1 MVLRTTWL
9 RVALL
14 LGVSILLTLFV
25 VRPMGAQVLYGSVTG
40 TVTDQSGAVVPSA
53 QVTVTNEATGLK
65 RQTTTDAAGT
75 YRVLDLPQGNY
86 AIEVTASGFKPL
98 KVTGVAMIIGQ
109 VNAKDLQLQVG
120 TATQEV
126 TVEESAVVLQ
136 TQKADVHTE
145 ITSYAVENLPL
156 STYRNFQ
163 ATELLAPGVFSTS
176 GISNSYPNSIADTPE
191 RSFEIYSSGLPAHD
205 NTTRVDGATNI
216 FIWLPDHMLIVPPQE
231 SIAEVNVQTS
241 NYDVE
246 KGLTAGA
253 AMDVVT
259 KSGTNSLHGSLYAFH
274 TDNAL
279 NAKNWFD
286 HSNNTGILN
295 NDGATIGGPIK
306 KNKLFFFANWDGS
319 WQHAA
324 EGFNDIIPTDDMKN
338 GDFSAYLGPVVPGVS
353 VCTTAGTTVPLQ
365 QGMVFDPT
373 TGVTSGANLGENRC
387 VFSSGGKLNV
397 IPANRL
403 NAGAMAFNKLI
414 PEPNANLGVI
424 TANTPFNI
432 ISDKGARP
440 LSRNI
445 GTARVDWNQSQ
456 NHNVWVK
463 WTIQQD
469 TFLEPFDL
477 GDAGGNGS
485 GSAYQRAQ
493 IGTLGHTW
501 TLSPTLVLTGHIGF
515 DRMTEYAL
523 PPGFGKPLGESLLG
537 IAGTNTPAGDIRY
550 TGLPGISIQGFSGMG
565 SLNSW
570 EPDNRNDWTLTTSH
584 NLTWIRR
591 AHEFRMGIDIA
602 HNHLNAFQ
610 PEIFCCPR
618 GNVIEDYG
626 GTALNTANLTLP
638 AGVTLTPFVQ
648 NSMAMWDLGLISEP
662 QNDAQFIKSTG
673 KDTQFALYFGDRWKV
688 TPKLTA
694 DLGVRW
700 EYFPLITRDGIDKL
714 ERFDTTTGLL
724 LFGGIGGNP
733 THLGIT
739 TSHKLFMPR
748 LGVAYQLNSKTV
760 ARAGFGMSNDT
771 TPLERPLRGFYPLAI
786 GADVFD
792 TSTAAEASACNG
804 QTAGGSCFG
813 TPAGNGTFA
822 QGVPVISPPNISSGN
837 LNVGAVSP
845 GLTIGTLG
853 PGEYHRGYVESWNLF
868 IERQLPSNFVASI
881 GYVGNH
887 YVHEF
892 NGADLAAAPFA
903 SAEPSYGGIQ
913 YTGGLYQFQGY
924 LGSHYNSLQVS
935 INHRTGY
942 GLFVQAAYTYSRVMG
957 YVNDNTWENGLEFNC
972 PPSAALPK
980 GCLPLNYGP
989 LSFDHTHNLRM
1000 AYVYDLPF
1008 GTGKKWASSNNV
1020 VNNVVGGW
1028 KFNGVF
1034 TAFTGSP
1041 LQIGQDQNGL
1051 STFDTAQVPNHVG
1064 PVHYLGGA
1072 NDASG
1077 FASWFNADSFAPN
1090 TVTCT
1095 VNGPCI
1101 TSTGQTVSAATAIG
1115 NINRAQSWLRGP
1127 GLWQLDT
1134 SLARIFK
1141 LTERFNFEVRA
1152 EAENLFNKPHFFNP
1166 NTTCTNTSG
1175 TCGTLGQIN
1184 GSYGERV
1191 LQLGAFL
1198 RF

>member
-1 MVLRTTWL
+1 MRNTRYRGFAIRAKAVTRLK
-9 RVALL
+9 VILL
-14 LGVSILLTLFV
+14 LGASILLALLV
-25 VRPMGAQVLYGSVTG
+25 VQPLNAQVLYGSVTG
-40 TVTDQSGAVVPSA
+40 TVTDQSGAIVPTA

-86 AIEVTASGFKPL
+86 TIDVAANGFKPL
-98 KVTGVAMIIGQ
+98 KMTNISVAIGQ
-109 VNAKDLQLQVG
+109 VNAQDLQLQVG
-120 TATQEV
+120 TSTQEV
-126 TVEESAVVLQ
+126 TVEGAIEVMQ

-145 ITSYAVENLPL
+145 ITSYAVQNLPL

-163 ATELLAPGVFSTS
+163 ATELLAPGVFSVS
-176 GISNSYPNSIADTPE
+176 GISNSYPNSVADTPE
-191 RSFEIYSSGLPAHD
+191 RSFEINSNGLPGHA

-216 FIWLPDHMLIVPPQE
+216 FIWLPDHMLVVPPQE
-231 SIAEVNVQTS
+231 SIEEVNVQTA

-259 KSGTNSLHGSLYAFH
+259 KSGTNQLHGSLYAFH

-279 NAKNWFD
+279 NAKNWYD
-286 HSNNTGILN
+286 HSFNTGVLN
-295 NDGATIGGPIK
+295 NDGATVGGPIK
-306 KNKLFFFANWDGS
+306 KDKLFFFANWDGS
-319 WQHAA
+319 WQHSA
-324 EGFNDIIPTDDMKN
+324 EGFNDIIPTDDMRSGN
-338 GDFSAYLGPVVPGVS
+338 FSAYLGAPVAGAAP
-353 VCTTAGTTVPLQ
+353 VCTTEGGTTALR

-373 TGVTSGANLGENRC
+373 TGNADGTGRC
-387 VFSSGGKLNV
+387 VFSSAGQINV

-432 ISDKGARP
+432 IGNKGARP
-440 LSRNI
+440 LSKNI
-445 GTARVDWNQSQ
+445 GTARIDWNQSQ
-456 NHNVWVK
+456 NHTVWFK

-469 TFLEPFDL
+469 TFFEPFDL

-501 TLSPTLVLTGHIGF
+501 TISPTLVLTGHIGF

-523 PPGFGKPLGESLLG
+523 PPGFGKPLGQSLLG
-537 IAGTNTPAGDIRY
+537 IAGTNTPNGDIRY
-550 TGLPGISIQGFSGMG
+550 TGLPGITIEGFGGMG

-584 NLTWIRR
+584 NLSWIRS
-591 AHEFRMGIDIA
+591 AHEFRMGVDIA

-626 GTALNTANLTLP
+626 ATSLNLTG
-638 AGVTLTPFVQ
+638 AGGAQVLTPFVQ
-648 NSMAMWDLGLISEP
+648 NSFAAWDLGLISEA

-694 DLGVRW
+694 DLGIRW
-700 EYFPLITRDGIDKL
+700 EYFPLITRDGIDKM
-714 ERFDTTTGLL
+714 ERFDTSTGLL
-724 LFGGIGGNP
+724 LFGGLGGNP
-733 THLGIT
+733 THLGV
-739 TSHKLFMPR
+739 TSSKKLFMPR
-748 LGVAYQLNSKTV
+748 IGLAYQLNPKTV
-760 ARAGFGMSNDT
+760 VRGGFGMTDDT

-786 GADVFD
+786 GADVF
-792 TSTAAEASACNG
+792 STGADIASCKG
-804 QTAGGSCFG
+804 QSAGATCFG
-813 TPAGNGTFA
+813 FPAGNGTFA
-822 QGVPVISPPNISSGN
+822 QGVPVIAPPNISSGSVLVPAEN
-837 LNVGAVSP
+837 
-845 GLTIGTLG
+845 TIGTLG

-868 IERQLPSNFVASI
+868 VERQLPSNFLLSV

-892 NGADLAAAPFA
+892 NGKDLAAAPLGQ
-903 SAEPSYGGIQ
+903 PQPLYGGVL

-924 LGSHYNSLQVS
+924 LDSHYNSLQVS
-935 INHRTGY
+935 MTHRVGH
-942 GLFVQAAYTYSRVMG
+942 GLFVQAAYTYSRAMG

-972 PPSAALPK
+972 TPSAAMPK

-989 LSFDHTHNLRM
+989 LSFDHTHNFRL

-1008 GTGKKWASSNNV
+1008 GTGKKWESNNHA
-1020 VNNVVGGW
+1020 VNQIVGGW
-1028 KFNGVF
+1028 KFGGVF

-1041 LQIGQDQNGL
+1041 LQLGQDTDSLN
-1051 STFDTAQVPNHVG
+1051 TVDTSQVPNHVA
-1064 PVHYLGGA
+1064 PVQYLGGS
-1072 NDASG
+1072 NIG
-1077 FASWFNADSFAPN
+1077 GLPYWFNPSAFVPN
-1090 TVTCT
+1090 TST
-1095 VNGPCI
+1095 
-1101 TSTGQTVSAATAIG
+1101 TSIG
-1115 NINRAQSWLRGP
+1115 NIDRTQSWLRGP

-1134 SLARIFK
+1134 NLARVFK
-1141 LTERFNFEVRA
+1141 LTERFNFEIRA
-1152 EAENLFNKPHFFNP
+1152 EAENLFNTPHFSNP
-1166 NTTCTNTSG
+1166 NSTCTNVG
-1175 TCGTLGQIN
+1175 GACAGGFGQIT
-1184 GSYGERV
+1184 STYGERV

>member
-1 MVLRTTWL
+1 MRL
-9 RVALL
+9 RVVLL
-14 LGVSILLTLFV
+14 LAMSIALASLLIQPLH
-25 VRPMGAQVLYGSVTG
+25 GQVLYGSVTG
-40 TVTDQSGAVVPSA
+40 TVTDQSGAIVPAA
-53 QVTVTNEATGLK
+53 QVTLTNDATGLK
-65 RQTTTDAAGT
+65 RQTTTDAAGN

-86 AIEVTASGFKPL
+86 TIEVTASGFKPL
-98 KVTGVAMIIGQ
+98 KVASIAVLIGQ
-109 VNAKDLQLQVG
+109 VNAQDLQLQVG
-120 TATQEV
+120 TATQVVEV
-126 TVEESAVVLQ
+126 QGAADVLQ

-145 ITSYAVENLPL
+145 ITSYAVQNLPL

-163 ATELLAPGVFSTS
+163 ATELLAPGVFSVS
-176 GISNSYPNSIADTPE
+176 GISNSYPNSVADTPE
-191 RSFEIYSSGLPAHD
+191 RSFEITSNGLPGHD

-231 SIAEVNVQTS
+231 SIEEVNVQTS

-259 KSGTNSLHGSLYAFH
+259 KSGTNQLHGSLYAFH

-286 HSNNTGILN
+286 HSFNTGVLN
-295 NDGATIGGPIK
+295 NDGATVGGPIK

-319 WQHAA
+319 WQHSA
-324 EGFNDIIPTDDMKN
+324 EGFNDIVPTDDMKAGN
-338 GDFSAYLGPVVPGVS
+338 FSAYLGAPVPGQT
-353 VCTTAGTTVPLQ
+353 VCTTEGGTTPLR

-373 TGVTSGANLGENRC
+373 TGNPDGTGRC
-387 VFSSGGKLNV
+387 VFSSGGQINV
-397 IPANRL
+397 IPTGRL

-424 TANTPFNI
+424 NSNTQFNI
-432 ISDKGARP
+432 IGNKAARP
-440 LSRNI
+440 LSKNI

-456 NHNVWVK
+456 NHTVWFK

-469 TFLEPFDL
+469 NFFEPFDL
-477 GDAGGNGS
+477 GAAGGNGS

-523 PPGFGKPLGESLLG
+523 PPGFGQPLGQSLLG
-537 IAGTNTPAGDIRY
+537 IAGTNTPTGDKRY
-550 TGLPGISIQGFSGMG
+550 TGLPGITIEGFGGMG

-584 NLTWIRR
+584 NLSWIRR

-618 GNVIEDYG
+618 GNIIEDYG
-626 GTALNTANLTLP
+626 ATSLNLTTIP
-638 AGVTLTPFVQ
+638 NGPQVLTPFVQ
-648 NSMAMWDLGLISEP
+648 NSFAAWDLGLISE
-662 QNDAQFIKSTG
+662 AQ
-673 KDTQFALYFGDRWKV
+673 
-688 TPKLTA
+688 LTA
-694 DLGVRW
+694 DLGLRW
-700 EYFPLITRDGIDKL
+700 EYFPLITRDGIDKM
-714 ERFDTTTGLL
+714 ERFDTSTGLL
-724 LFGGIGGNP
+724 LLGGLGGNP
-733 THLGIT
+733 THLGV
-739 TSHKLFMPR
+739 TSSKRLFMPR
-748 LGVAYQLNSKTV
+748 LGLAYQLNPKTV
-760 ARAGFGMSNDT
+760 VRGGFGMTDDT

-792 TSTAAEASACNG
+792 TSLTDIASCKN
-804 QTAGGSCFG
+804 QNAGATCFG
-813 TPAGNGTFA
+813 FPAGNGTFA
-822 QGVPVISPPNISSGN
+822 QGVPVIAPPNISSGSVLVPAEN
-837 LNVGAVSP
+837 
-845 GLTIGTLG
+845 TIGTLG
-853 PGEYHRGYVESWNLF
+853 PGAFHRGYVESWNLF
-868 IERQLPSNFVASI
+868 VERQLPSDFLVSV

-892 NGADLAAAPFA
+892 NGKDLAAAPLGQP
-903 SAEPSYGGIQ
+903 EPLYGGVQ
-913 YTGGLYQFQGY
+913 YLGGLYQFQGY
-924 LGSHYNSLQVS
+924 LDSHYNSLQVS
-935 INHRTGY
+935 MNHRVGH
-942 GLFVQAAYTYSRVMG
+942 GLFVQAAYTYSRAMG

-972 PPSAALPK
+972 TPTSAMPK

-989 LSFDHTHNLRM
+989 LSFDHTHNFRL

-1008 GTGKKWASSNNV
+1008 GTGKKWESSNHA
-1020 VNNVVGGW
+1020 VNQVVGGW

-1041 LQIGQDQNGL
+1041 LQLGQDTNSL
-1051 STFDTAQVPNHVG
+1051 NTVDTNQVPKHVA
-1064 PVHYLGGA
+1064 PLHYLGGSNIGGA
-1072 NDASG
+1072 PY
-1077 FASWFNADSFAPN
+1077 WFDPSAFVPN
-1090 TVTCT
+1090 TS
-1095 VNGPCI
+1095 
-1101 TSTGQTVSAATAIG
+1101 TSSIG
-1115 NINRAQSWLRGP
+1115 NIDRTQSWLRGP

-1141 LTERFNFEVRA
+1141 LTERFSFEIRA
-1152 EAENLFNKPHFFNP
+1152 EAENLFNKPHFNNP
-1166 NTTCTNTSG
+1166 NVTCTNTLG
-1175 TCGTLGQIN
+1175 ACGGGFGQIT
-1184 GSYGERV
+1184 STYGERV
-1191 LQLGAFL
+1191 LQLGAFV

>member
-1 MVLRTTWL
+1 MTLGTTRLRAVLL
-9 RVALL
+9 LAVSSLLALL
-14 LGVSILLTLFV
+14 L
-25 VRPMGAQVLYGSVTG
+25 VRPLDAQVLYGSVSG
-40 TVTDQSGAVVPSA
+40 TITDQSGAVVPNA
-53 QVTVTNEATGLK
+53 PVTLTNEGTGLK
-65 RQTTTDAAGT
+65 RQTTTDSSGS

-86 AIEVTASGFKPL
+86 TIEVTATGFKPL
-98 KVTGVAMIIGQ
+98 KITNVSVAIGQ

-120 TATQEV
+120 TTTQEV
-126 TVEESAVVLQ
+126 TVLESAITLQ

-145 ITSYAVENLPL
+145 ISSYAVENLPL

-163 ATELLAPGVFSTS
+163 SAELLTPGVFSNS

-191 RSFEIYSSGLPAHD
+191 RSFEINSTGLPGHD

-231 SIAEVNVQTS
+231 SIAEVNVQTA

-259 KSGTNSLHGSLYAFH
+259 KSGTNQLHGSIYAFH
-274 TDNAL
+274 TDDAL
-279 NAKNWFD
+279 NAKNWYTKGD
-286 HSNNTGILN
+286 NTGILN
-295 NDGATIGGPIK
+295 NDGAAIGGPIK
-306 KNKLFFFANWDGS
+306 RNKLFFFANWDGT

-324 EGFNDIIPTDDMKN
+324 EGFTDIVPTDDMKA
-338 GDFSAYLGPVVPGVS
+338 GDFSKYLGAAVPGRT
-353 VCTTAGTTVPLQ
+353 VCTSTDTGIGPNVPLQ
-365 QGMVFDPT
+365 QGMVFDPA
-373 TGVTSGANLGENRC
+373 TGNADGTGRC
-387 VFSSGGKLNV
+387 VFSSGGTLNK
-397 IPANRL
+397 IPSGRL
-403 NAGAMAFNKLI
+403 NAGALAFNALI

-424 TANTPFNI
+424 GSNTPFNI
-432 ISDKGARP
+432 IGAKGARP

-456 NHNVWVK
+456 NHVIWVK

-469 TFLEPFDL
+469 NFFEPFDL
-477 GDAGGNGS
+477 GDAGGDGS

-550 TGLPGISIQGFSGMG
+550 TGLPGVSIQGFSGMG

-570 EPDNRNDWTLTTSH
+570 EPDNRNDWTLTTAH
-584 NLTWIRR
+584 NLTWIRG
-591 AHEFRMGIDIA
+591 AHEFRTGVDIS

-618 GNVIEDYG
+618 GNVVEDYG
-626 GTALNTANLTLP
+626 ATALNLTSGG
-638 AGVTLTPFVQ
+638 AQVLTPFVQ
-648 NSMAMWDLGLISEP
+648 NSFAAWDLGLISEA

-714 ERFDTTTGLL
+714 ERFDTSTGLL
-724 LFGGIGGNP
+724 LFGGLGGNP

-739 TSHKLFMPR
+739 SSKKLFMPR
-748 LGVAYQLNSKTV
+748 VGLAYQINSKTV

-792 TSTAAEASACNG
+792 TSTASEAAACNG

-822 QGVPVISPPNISSGN
+822 QGVPVIAPPNISSGS

-853 PGEYHRGYVESWNLF
+853 PGEFHRGYVESWNVF
-868 IERQLPSNFVASI
+868 VQRQLPADFVVNL

-892 NGADLAAAPFA
+892 NGRDLAAAPLGGV
-903 SAEPSYGGIQ
+903 EPSYGGIQ

-924 LGSHYNSLQVS
+924 LGSHYNSLQMSV
-935 INHRTGY
+935 NHRTGH
-942 GLFVQAAYTYSRVMG
+942 GLFIQAAYTYSRAMG

-972 PPSAALPK
+972 PPSPALPK

-989 LSFDHTHNLRM
+989 LSFDHTHNFKL

-1008 GTGKKWASSNNV
+1008 GSGKKWASSNNV
-1020 VNNVVGGW
+1020 VNNIVGGW

-1041 LQIGQDQNGL
+1041 LAIGQDSNTL
-1051 STFDTAQVPNHVG
+1051 ATFDTNQVPNHVA
-1064 PVHYLGGA
+1064 PVQYLGGA
-1072 NDASG
+1072 NNAAG
-1077 FASWFNADSFAPN
+1077 FPQWFNANAFAPN
-1090 TVTCT
+1090 TADCT
-1095 VNGPCI
+1095 VSPC
-1101 TSTGQTVSAATAIG
+1101 SAASIG
-1115 NINRAQSWLRGP
+1115 NIDRTQSWLRGP

-1134 SLARIFK
+1134 SLARTFK
-1141 LTERFNFEVRA
+1141 ITERFSFEIRG

-1166 NTTCTNTSG
+1166 DTSCTNVNGACGGTFGELTS
-1175 TCGTLGQIN
+1175 
-1184 GSYGERV
+1184 SYGERV
-1191 LQLGAFL
+1191 VQIGAFV

>member
-1 MVLRTTWL
+1 MILKSCFWRKVIP
-9 RVALL
+9 LL
-14 LGVSILLTLFV
+14 AVSILLTGVFE
-25 VRPMGAQVLYGSVTG
+25 RPLHAQVLYGSVTG
-40 TVTDQSGAVVPSA
+40 TVTDQSGAVVPGA

-65 RQTTTDAAGT
+65 REATSDASGF
-75 YRVLDLPQGNY
+75 YRVLDLPQGSY
-86 AIEVTASGFKPL
+86 TVEITTGGFKPL
-98 KVTGVAMIIGQ
+98 KVTGISVVIGQ
-109 VNAKDLQLQVG
+109 VHAQDLRLQVG
-120 TATQEV
+120 TATQVV
-126 TVEESAVVLQ
+126 TVQGAADVLQ

-163 ATELLAPGVFSTS
+163 ATELLAPGVFSMS
-176 GISNSYPNSIADTPE
+176 GIANAYPNSVADTPE
-191 RSFEIYSSGLPAHD
+191 RSFEIYSNGLPAHD

-216 FIWLPDHMLIVPPQE
+216 FIWLPDHMLVVPPQE
-231 SIAEVNVQTS
+231 SIQEVNVQTS

-259 KSGTNSLHGSLYAFH
+259 KSGTNDFHGSVYAFH
-274 TDNAL
+274 TDNSL
-279 NAKNWFD
+279 NAKNWYNGSF
-286 HSNNTGILN
+286 NTGVLN

-319 WQHAA
+319 WQHTA
-324 EGFNDIIPTDDMKN
+324 EGYNDIVPTDDMKT
-338 GDFSAYLGPVVPGVS
+338 GDFSAYLGAQVPGVS
-353 VCTTAGTTVPLQ
+353 VCTSTDTGIGPNVTLQ
-365 QGMVFDPT
+365 QGMVFDPA
-373 TGVTSGANLGENRC
+373 TGNADGTGRC

-414 PEPNANLGVI
+414 PEPNVNLGVI
-424 TANTPFNI
+424 NLSTPYNI
-432 ISDKGARP
+432 LSTKGARP

-456 NHNVWVK
+456 NHTIWVK

-469 TFLEPFDL
+469 NFFEPFDL
-477 GDAGGNGS
+477 GAAGGAGS

-523 PPGFGKPLGESLLG
+523 PPGFGQPLGESLLG
-537 IAGTNTPAGDIRY
+537 IAGTNTPAGDKRY
-550 TGLPGISIQGFSGMG
+550 TGLPGINIQGFLNNGSTGGNLG

-584 NLTWIRR
+584 NLSWIKR
-591 AHEFRMGIDIA
+591 AHELRMGVDIA

-618 GNVIEDYG
+618 GNVLEDYG
-626 GTALNTANLTLP
+626 GTALNTTGLTSGGN
-638 AGVTLTPFVQ
+638 AVVLTPFVQ
-648 NSMAMWDLGLISEP
+648 NSFAMWDLGLLSEA

-673 KDTQFALYFGDRWKV
+673 KDTQFALYFGDRWRV
-688 TPKLTA
+688 TQKLTA
-694 DLGVRW
+694 DLGLRW
-700 EYFPLITRDGIDKL
+700 EYFPLITRDGLDKL
-714 ERFDTTTGLL
+714 ERFDTSTGLL

-739 TSHKLFMPR
+739 SSTRLFMPR
-748 LGVAYQLNSKTV
+748 VGLAYQINAKTV

-792 TSTAAEASACNG
+792 TSTPAEATACAN
-804 QTAGGSCFG
+804 QAAGASCFG
-813 TPAGNGTFA
+813 SPAGHGTFA
-822 QGVPVISPPNISSGN
+822 QGVPVISPPDISSGSLLVPAAN
-837 LNVGAVSP
+837 
-845 GLTIGTLG
+845 TIGTLG
-853 PGEYHRGYVESWNLF
+853 PGEFHRGYVESWNLF
-868 IERQLPSNFVASI
+868 VERQLPSNFLVSI

-892 NGADLAAAPFA
+892 NGRDLAAAPLGGV
-903 SAEPSYGGIQ
+903 EPSYGGVQ
-913 YTGGLYQFQGY
+913 YHGGLYQFQGY
-924 LGSHYNSLQVS
+924 LDSHYNSLQVS
-935 INHRTGY
+935 VNHRTGH
-942 GLFVQAAYTYSRVMG
+942 GLLVQAGYTYSRAMG
-957 YVNDNTWENGLEFNC
+957 YVNDNTWENALRFNC
-972 PPSAALPK
+972 PPSSSLPQ
-980 GCLPLNYGP
+980 GCLPRDYGP
-989 LSFDHTHNLRM
+989 LSFDHTHNFRL

-1008 GTGKKWASSNNV
+1008 GAGKKWASSNKA
-1020 VNNVVGGW
+1020 VNQVVGGW
-1028 KFNGVF
+1028 KLNGVF

-1041 LQIGQDQNGL
+1041 LQIGQNINKLG
-1051 STFDTAQVPNHVG
+1051 TFDTPQVPNHVA
-1064 PVHYLGGA
+1064 PVQYLGGA
-1072 NDASG
+1072 NIG
-1077 FASWFNADSFAPN
+1077 GHPYWFNPSAFVPN
-1090 TVTCT
+1090 T
-1095 VNGPCI
+1095 
-1101 TSTGQTVSAATAIG
+1101 STTDIG
-1115 NINRAQSWLRGP
+1115 NIDRTQSWLRGP

-1134 SLARIFK
+1134 SLARVFK
-1141 LTERFNFEVRA
+1141 LTERFNFEMRA
-1152 EAENLFNKPHFFNP
+1152 EAENLFNTPHFGDVNGLHIG
-1166 NTTCTNTSG
+1166 TTCTARPGG
-1175 TCGTLGQIN
+1175 TCGGTFGEVTA
-1184 GSYGERV
+1184 SYGERV

>member
-1 MVLRTTWL
+1 MRFGETRL
-9 RVALL
+9 RVVLL
-14 LGVSILLTLFV
+14 LGASVLLALLV
-25 VRPMGAQVLYGSVTG
+25 ARPMHAQVLYGSVTG
-40 TVTDQSGAVVPSA
+40 AVTDPSGAVVAGA
-53 QVTVTNEATGLK
+53 QVSISNESTGLK
-65 RQTTTDAAGT
+65 RQTTTDANGT
-75 YRVLDLPQGNY
+75 YRVLDLPQGIY
-86 AIEVTASGFKPL
+86 TIEVTATGFKPL
-98 KVTGVAMIIGQ
+98 KVANVNVAIGQ
-109 VNAKDLQLQVG
+109 VNATDLQLQVG

-126 TVEESAVVLQ
+126 TVEESAMVLQ

-156 STYRNFQ
+156 SAYRNFQ

-176 GISNSYPNSIADTPE
+176 GISNSYPNSVADTPE
-191 RSFEIYSSGLPAHD
+191 RSFEIFSSGLPAHD

-259 KSGTNSLHGSLYAFH
+259 KSGTNNLHGSLYAFH
-274 TDNAL
+274 TDDAL
-279 NAKNWFD
+279 NAKNWFTKA
-286 HSNNTGILN
+286 NNTGILN
-295 NDGATIGGPIK
+295 NDGATLGGPII

-324 EGFNDIIPTDDMKN
+324 EGFNDIIPTDDMRAGN
-338 GDFSAYLGPVVPGVS
+338 FSAYLGAPVAGAAP
-353 VCTTAGTTVPLQ
+353 VCTTEGGTTPLR
-365 QGMVFDPT
+365 QGMVFDPA
-373 TGVTSGANLGENRC
+373 TGNADGTGRC
-387 VFSSGGKLNV
+387 VFSSGGQINV
-397 IPANRL
+397 IPSSRL

-414 PEPNANLGVI
+414 PEPNVNLGVI

-432 ISDKGARP
+432 IGQKAARP

-456 NHNVWVK
+456 NHAVWVK

-469 TFLEPFDL
+469 NFFEPFDL

-501 TLSPTLVLTGHIGF
+501 TLSPTLVLTGHLGF
-515 DRMTEYAL
+515 DRMSEYAL
-523 PPGFGKPLGESLLG
+523 PPGFGQPLGESVLG
-537 IAGTNTPAGDIRY
+537 IAGTNTPTGDIRY
-550 TGLPGISIQGFSGMG
+550 TGLPGVTIQGFGGMG

-584 NLTWIRR
+584 NLTWVKK
-591 AHEFRMGIDIA
+591 AHEFRTGIDIA

-626 GTALNTANLTLP
+626 ATALNLTTTTGTP
-638 AGVTLTPFVQ
+638 PTTTQVLTPFVQ
-648 NSMAMWDLGLISEP
+648 NSFAAWDLGLISEA

-714 ERFDTTTGLL
+714 ERFDTSTGLL

-739 TSHKLFMPR
+739 TSTKLFMPR
-748 LGVAYQLNSKTV
+748 VGLAYQLNPKTV
-760 ARAGFGMSNDT
+760 VRGGFGMSNDT

-786 GADVFD
+786 GADAFD
-792 TSTAAEASACNG
+792 VSSNSEAAACNG
-804 QTAGGSCFG
+804 QASGGTCFG
-813 TPAGNGTFA
+813 FPAGFGNFA
-822 QGVPVISPPNISSGN
+822 HGVPVIAPPNISAGS

-868 IERQLPSNFVASI
+868 VQRQLPSDFVVSM

-892 NGADLAAAPFA
+892 NGADLAAAPLGGV
-903 SAEPSYGGIQ
+903 EPSYGGTQ

-935 INHRTGY
+935 VNHRTGH
-942 GLFVQAAYTYSRVMG
+942 GLFIQAAYTYSRAMG

-972 PPSAALPK
+972 PPSAAMPK

-989 LSFDHTHNLRM
+989 LSFDHTHNFKL

-1008 GTGKKWASSNNV
+1008 GTGKKWASSNSV
-1020 VNNVVGGW
+1020 VNNIVGGW

-1041 LQIGQDQNGL
+1041 LQLSQDSNTL
-1051 STFDTAQVPNHVG
+1051 ATFDTAQVPNHVG

-1072 NDASG
+1072 NNTGG
-1077 FASWFNADSFAPN
+1077 FPQWFNADAFVPN
-1090 TVTCT
+1090 TVDCTKVTC
-1095 VNGPCI
+1095 
-1101 TSTGQTVSAATAIG
+1101 SAASIG
-1115 NINRAQSWLRGP
+1115 NINRTQSWLRGP

-1141 LTERFNFEVRA
+1141 LTERFSFEIRG
-1152 EAENLFNKPHFFNP
+1152 EAENLFNKPHFNNP
-1166 NTTCTNTSG
+1166 NTDCTNVNG
-1175 TCGTLGQIN
+1175 TCGTLGELTS
-1184 GSYGERV
+1184 SYGERV
-1191 LQLGAFL
+1191 VQLGAFV

>member
-1 MVLRTTWL
+1 MIWRRLWEKVVPL
-9 RVALL
+9 VAVGTLL
-14 LGVSILLTLFV
+14 SAAVA
-25 VRPMGAQVLYGSVTG
+25 RPLNAQVLYGSVTG
-40 TVTDQSGAVVPSA
+40 TVSDQSGAVVPGA
-53 QVTVTNEATGLK
+53 KVTVTNEATGLN
-65 RQTTTDAAGT
+65 REAISDASGF
-75 YRVLDLPQGNY
+75 YRLLDLPQGNY
-86 AIEVTASGFKPL
+86 TVEVTAGGFKPL
-98 KVTGVAMIIGQ
+98 KVKGILVVIGQ
-109 VNAKDLQLQVG
+109 VHTQDLQLQVG

-126 TVEESAVVLQ
+126 TVEGAAEVLQ

-176 GISNSYPNSIADTPE
+176 GISNSYPNSVADTPE
-191 RSFEIYSSGLPAHD
+191 RSFEINSNGLPGHD

-231 SIAEVNVQTS
+231 SIQEVNVQTA

-259 KSGTNSLHGSLYAFH
+259 KSGTNDFHGSVYAFH
-274 TDNAL
+274 TDNSL
-279 NAKNWFD
+279 NAKNWYNGSF
-286 HSNNTGILN
+286 NTGILN
-295 NDGATIGGPIK
+295 NDGATIGGPIR

-319 WQHAA
+319 WQHTA
-324 EGFNDIIPTDDMKN
+324 EGFNDIVPTDDMKN
-338 GDFSAYLGPVVPGVS
+338 GNFSAYLVPGSLGVN
-353 VCTTAGTTVPLQ
+353 VCTTEGAMVPLQ
-365 QGMVFDPT
+365 QGMVFDPG
-373 TGVTSGANLGENRC
+373 TGNPDGTNRC

-414 PEPNANLGVI
+414 PEPNVNLGVI
-424 TANTPFNI
+424 NLSTPYNI
-432 ISDKGARP
+432 LGDKGARP

-456 NHNVWVK
+456 NHTIWVK
-463 WTIQQD
+463 WTVQQD
-469 TFLEPFDL
+469 SFFEPFDL
-477 GDAGGNGS
+477 GSAGGNGS

-515 DRMTEYAL
+515 DRMSEYAL
-523 PPGFGKPLGESLLG
+523 PPGYGQPLGESLLG
-537 IAGTNTPAGDIRY
+537 IAGTNTPAGDKRY
-550 TGLPGISIQGFSGMG
+550 TGLPGITIEGFGGMG

-584 NLTWIRR
+584 NLSWIRR
-591 AHEFRMGIDIA
+591 AHEFRVGVDIA

-626 GTALNTANLTLP
+626 GTGLNTANLP
-638 AGVTLTPFVQ
+638 GVTLTPFVQ
-648 NSMAMWDLGLISEP
+648 NSFAMWDLGLISEA

-694 DLGVRW
+694 DLGLRW

-714 ERFDTTTGLL
+714 ERFDTSTGLL
-724 LFGGIGGNP
+724 LFGGLGGNP

-739 TSHKLFMPR
+739 SSKKLFMPR
-748 LGVAYQLNSKTV
+748 LGLAYQANPKTV
-760 ARAGFGMSNDT
+760 VRGGFGISNDT

-792 TSTAAEASACNG
+792 TSTAAEAAACANQSAG
-804 QTAGGSCFG
+804 ASCFG
-813 TPAGNGTFA
+813 TPAGNGTFVL
-822 QGVPVISPPNISSGN
+822 GVPVIAPPNISSGS
-837 LNVGAVSP
+837 LNVGAVDPS
-845 GLTIGTLG
+845 LTIGTLG
-853 PGEYHRGYVESWNLF
+853 PGEFHRGYVESWNLF
-868 IERQLPSNFVASI
+868 VERQLPSNFIVNL

-892 NGADLAAAPFA
+892 NGRDLAAATLGGV
-903 SAEPSYGGIQ
+903 EPSYGGIK
-913 YTGGLYQFQGY
+913 YLGGLYQFQGY
-924 LGSHYNSLQVS
+924 LDSHYNSLQVS
-935 INHRTGY
+935 VNHRTGH
-942 GLFVQAAYTYSRVMG
+942 GLFVQAGYTYSRAMG
-957 YVNDNTWENGLEFNC
+957 YVNDNTWENGLRFNC
-972 PPSAALPK
+972 PPSSSLPQ
-980 GCLPLNYGP
+980 GCLPRNYGP
-989 LSFDHTHNLRM
+989 LSFDHTHNFRL

-1008 GTGKKWASSNNV
+1008 GSGKKWASSNNA
-1020 VNNVVGGW
+1020 VNQALGGW
-1028 KFNGVF
+1028 KLNGVF

-1041 LQIGQDQNGL
+1041 LQIGQNINKLG
-1051 STFDTAQVPNHVG
+1051 TFDTPQVPNHVA
-1064 PVHYLGGA
+1064 PVQYLGGA
-1072 NDASG
+1072 NTG
-1077 FASWFNADSFAPN
+1077 GHPYWFNPSAFVPN
-1090 TVTCT
+1090 T
-1095 VNGPCI
+1095 
-1101 TSTGQTVSAATAIG
+1101 STTDIG
-1115 NINRAQSWLRGP
+1115 NINRTQSWLRGP

-1134 SLARIFK
+1134 SLARAFK
-1141 LTERFNFEVRA
+1141 LTERFNFEIRA
-1152 EAENLFNKPHFFNP
+1152 EAENLFNTPHFNNP
-1166 NTTCTNTSG
+1166 GTTCTASG
-1175 TCGTLGQIN
+1175 GACGGTFGQIR

>member
-1 MVLRTTWL
+1 MTFGTARL
-9 RVALL
+9 RVVLL
-14 LGVSILLTLFV
+14 LGVSVLLMLLV
-25 VRPMGAQVLYGSVTG
+25 VQPLQAQVLYGSVTG
-40 TVTDQSGAVVPSA
+40 TVSDPSGAVVAGA
-53 QVTVTNEATGLK
+53 QVTITNQATGLK
-65 RQTTTDAAGT
+65 RQTTTDGVGT
-75 YRVLDLPQGNY
+75 YRVLDLPQGDY
-86 AIEVTASGFKPL
+86 TIEVAATGFKPV
-98 KVTGVAMIIGQ
+98 KVANVPVVIGQ
-109 VNAKDLQLQVG
+109 VNASDIQLQVG

-163 ATELLAPGVFSTS
+163 ATELLAPGVFSVS
-176 GISNSYPNSIADTPE
+176 GIANSYPNSVADTPE

-216 FIWLPDHMLIVPPQE
+216 FIWLPDHMLVVPPQE

-259 KSGTNSLHGSLYAFH
+259 KSGTNQLHGSVYGFH

-279 NAKNWFD
+279 NAKNWFTKA
-286 HSNNTGILN
+286 NNTGILN
-295 NDGATIGGPIK
+295 NDGVTIGGPIK

-324 EGFNDIIPTDDMKN
+324 EGFNDIIPTDDMKA
-338 GDFSAYLGPVVPGVS
+338 GDFSAYLGAPVPGAN
-353 VCTTAGTTVPLQ
+353 VCTTEGGVTQLR
-365 QGMVFDPT
+365 QGMVFDPA
-373 TGVTSGANLGENRC
+373 TGNADGTNRC

-397 IPANRL
+397 IPGNRL
-403 NAGAMAFNKLI
+403 NPGAVAFNKLI
-414 PEPNANLGVI
+414 PEPNVNLGLI
-424 TANTPFNI
+424 NTNTPFNI
-432 ISDKGARP
+432 IGEKGARP

-456 NHNVWVK
+456 NHAVWVK
-463 WTIQQD
+463 WTVQED
-469 TFLEPFDL
+469 NFFEPFDL
-477 GDAGGNGS
+477 GAAGGNGS

-501 TLSPTLVLTGHIGF
+501 TLSPTLVVTGHIGF

-523 PPGFGKPLGESLLG
+523 PPGFGKPLGETLLG

-550 TGLPGISIQGFSGMG
+550 TGLPGVSIEGFGGMG

-584 NLTWIRR
+584 NLTWVRKE
-591 AHEFRMGIDIA
+591 HEFRMGIDIA

-626 GTALNTANLTLP
+626 ATALNTANLP
-638 AGVTLTPFVQ
+638 GVTLTPFVQ
-648 NSMAMWDLGLISEP
+648 NSFAAWDLGLISEA

-673 KDTQFALYFGDRWKV
+673 KDTQFALYFGDRWKI
-688 TPKLTA
+688 TPKFTA
-694 DLGVRW
+694 DLGLRW

-748 LGVAYQLNSKTV
+748 IGLAYQLNPKTV
-760 ARAGFGMSNDT
+760 VRGGFGMSNDT

-786 GADVFD
+786 GADLFD
-792 TSTAAEASACNG
+792 TSSAAEAAACNG
-804 QTAGGSCFG
+804 QATGGSCFG
-813 TPAGNGTFA
+813 VPAGNGNFA
-822 QGVPVISPPNISSGN
+822 QGVPVIAPPNISAGS

-853 PGEYHRGYVESWNLF
+853 PGQFHRGYVESWNVF
-868 IERQLPSNFVASI
+868 VERQLPANFVVSA

-892 NGADLAAAPFA
+892 NGRDLAAAPLGGV
-903 SAEPSYGGIQ
+903 EPSYGGIQ

-924 LGSHYNSLQVS
+924 LDSHYNSLQVS
-935 INHRTGY
+935 AKRRVGQ
-942 GLFVQAAYTYSRVMG
+942 GLFVQAAYTYSKAMG
-957 YVNDNTWENGLEFNC
+957 YVNDNTWENGLVFNC
-972 PPSAALPK
+972 P
-980 GCLPLNYGP
+980 GCLRLNYGP
-989 LSFDHTHNLRM
+989 LSFDHTHNLKL

-1008 GTGKKWASSNNV
+1008 GTGKKWASSNNA
-1020 VNNVVGGW
+1020 VNNIVGGW

-1041 LQIGQDQNGL
+1041 LQLSQDINNL
-1051 STFDTAQVPNHVG
+1051 ATFDTSPMPNHVA
-1064 PVHYLGGA
+1064 PIQYLGAA
-1072 NDASG
+1072 NNSG
-1077 FASWFNADSFAPN
+1077 GFPQWFNASAFAPN
-1090 TVTCT
+1090 TST
-1095 VNGPCI
+1095 
-1101 TSTGQTVSAATAIG
+1101 TSIG
-1115 NINRAQSWLRGP
+1115 NINRTQSWLRGP

-1134 SLARIFK
+1134 SLARVFK
-1141 LTERFNFEVRA
+1141 LTERFSFEIRG

-1166 NTTCTNTSG
+1166 DTGCTNVNG
-1175 TCGTLGQIN
+1175 TCGGTFGQLTS
-1184 GSYGERV
+1184 SYGERV
-1191 LQLGAFL
+1191 LQIGAFF

>member
-1 MVLRTTWL
+1 MTLRTVWFRL
-9 RVALL
+9 GLL
-14 LGVSILLTLFV
+14 LAFTTLSALFV
-25 VRPMGAQVLYGSVTG
+25 VHPLHAQVLYGSVTG
-40 TVTDQSGAVVPSA
+40 TITDQSGAVVPNA
-53 QVTVTNEATGLK
+53 QVTITNEGTGLK
-65 RQTTTDAAGT
+65 RQTTTDSSGS
-75 YRVLDLPQGNY
+75 YRVLDLPQGSY
-86 AIEVTASGFKPL
+86 TIEVAATGFKPL
-98 KVTGVAMIIGQ
+98 KVTNVSVAIGQ
-109 VNAKDLQLQVG
+109 VNGKDLQLQVG
-120 TATQEV
+120 TTTQEV
-126 TVEESAVVLQ
+126 TVLESAITLQ

-145 ITSYAVENLPL
+145 ISSYAVENLPL

-163 ATELLAPGVFSTS
+163 SAELLTPGVFSNS

-191 RSFEIYSSGLPAHD
+191 RSFEINSTGLPGHD

-231 SIAEVNVQTS
+231 SIAEVNVQTA

-259 KSGTNSLHGSLYAFH
+259 KSGTNAFHGSLYAFH

-279 NAKNWFD
+279 NAKNWYD

-295 NDGATIGGPIK
+295 NDGVTIGGPIK
-306 KNKLFFFANWDGS
+306 KNKLFFFANWDGT
-319 WQHAA
+319 WQHTA
-324 EGFNDIIPTDDMKN
+324 EGFTDLIPTDDMKA
-338 GDFSAYLGPVVPGVS
+338 GDFSKYLGAAVAGVS
-353 VCTTAGTTVPLQ
+353 VCTTEGGTTPLR

-373 TGVTSGANLGENRC
+373 TGNADGTNRC
-387 VFSSGGKLNV
+387 VFSSGGQINV
-397 IPANRL
+397 IPGGRV
-403 NAGAMAFNKLI
+403 NAGATAFNALI

-424 TANTPFNI
+424 GSTTPFNI
-432 ISDKGARP
+432 IGNKGARP

-456 NHNVWVK
+456 NHVVWVK
-463 WTIQQD
+463 WTVQQD
-469 TFLEPFDL
+469 NFFEPFDL

-485 GSAYQRAQ
+485 GTAYQRAQ

-550 TGLPGISIQGFSGMG
+550 TGLPGVSIQGFSGMG

-570 EPDNRNDWTLTTSH
+570 EPDNRNDWTLTTAH
-584 NLTWIRR
+584 NLTLIRG
-591 AHEFRMGIDIA
+591 AHEFRTGIDIA

-626 GTALNTANLTLP
+626 ATALNTTGLTSGGNP
-638 AGVTLTPFVQ
+638 VILTPFVQ
-648 NSMAMWDLGLISEP
+648 NSFAAWDLGLISEA

-714 ERFDTTTGLL
+714 ERFDTNTGLL
-724 LFGGIGGNP
+724 LFGGLGGNP

-739 TSHKLFMPR
+739 SSKKLFMPR
-748 LGVAYQLNSKTV
+748 LGFAYQINSKTV
-760 ARAGFGMSNDT
+760 ARVGFGLSNDT

-792 TSTAAEASACNG
+792 TSTAAEAAACNG

-822 QGVPVISPPNISSGN
+822 QGVPVIAPPNISSGS

-853 PGEYHRGYVESWNLF
+853 AGEFHRGYVESWNVF
-868 IERQLPSNFVASI
+868 VQRQLPADFVVNL

-892 NGADLAAAPFA
+892 NGADLAAAPLGG
-903 SAEPSYGGIQ
+903 AEPAYGGIQ

-935 INHRTGY
+935 VNHRTGH
-942 GLFVQAAYTYSRVMG
+942 GLFIQAAYTYSRAMG
-957 YVNDNTWENGLEFNC
+957 YVNDNTWQNGLEFNC

-989 LSFDHTHNLRM
+989 LSFDHTHNFRL

-1008 GTGKKWASSNNV
+1008 GSGKKWASANNV
-1020 VNNVVGGW
+1020 VNQVVGGW

-1041 LQIGQDQNGL
+1041 LQIGQDSNTL
-1051 STFDTAQVPNHVG
+1051 ATFDTAQVPNHVA
-1064 PVHYLGGA
+1064 PVQYVGGA
-1072 NDASG
+1072 NNAAG
-1077 FASWFNADSFAPN
+1077 FPQWFNANAFAPN
-1090 TVTCT
+1090 TAVCSALIA
-1095 VNGPCI
+1095 C
-1101 TSTGQTVSAATAIG
+1101 SAASIG
-1115 NINRAQSWLRGP
+1115 NIDRTQSWLRGP

-1134 SLARIFK
+1134 SLARTFK
-1141 LTERFNFEVRA
+1141 LTERFSFEIRA

-1166 NTTCTNTSG
+1166 DTSCTNVNG
-1175 TCGTLGQIN
+1175 TCGGTFGELTS
-1184 GSYGERV
+1184 SYGERV
-1191 LQLGAFL
+1191 VQLGAFV

>member
-1 MVLRTTWL
+1 LQTIRLRGVLLFGMSMVLTS
-9 RVALL
+9 LL
-14 LGVSILLTLFV
+14 IQPLHG
-25 VRPMGAQVLYGSVTG
+25 QVLYGSITG
-40 TVTDQSGAVVPSA
+40 TVTDPSGAIVPAA
-53 QVTVTNEATGLK
+53 QVTVSNEATGFK

-75 YRVLDLPQGNY
+75 YRVLDLPQGDY
-86 AIEVTASGFKPL
+86 TIEVAATGFKPL
-98 KVTGVAMIIGQ
+98 KVANASVVIGQ
-109 VNAKDLQLQVG
+109 VNAQDVQLQVG

-126 TVEESAVVLQ
+126 VVEGSAVVLQ

-145 ITSYAVENLPL
+145 ITSYAVQNLPL

-176 GISNSYPNSIADTPE
+176 GISNSYPNSVADTPE

-216 FIWLPDHMLIVPPQE
+216 FIWLPDHMLVVPPQE
-231 SIAEVNVQTS
+231 SIEEVNVQTS

-259 KSGTNSLHGSLYAFH
+259 KSGTNNLHGSVYGFH
-274 TDNAL
+274 TDDAL
-279 NAKNWFD
+279 NARNWYTKGK
-286 HSNNTGILN
+286 NTGILN
-295 NDGATIGGPIK
+295 NDGVTLGGPIK
-306 KNKLFFFANWDGS
+306 KNKLFFFANWDGT
-319 WQHAA
+319 WQHSA
-324 EGFNDIIPTDDMKN
+324 EGFTDIVPTDDMRA
-338 GDFSAYLGPVVPGVS
+338 GDFSKYLGPVVPGAT
-353 VCTTAGTTVPLQ
+353 VCTSTAAGIGPNVPLQ

-373 TGVTSGANLGENRC
+373 TGNADGTGRC
-387 VFSSGGKLNV
+387 VFSSGGQLNV

-403 NAGAMAFNKLI
+403 NSGAMAFNKLI
-414 PEPNANLGVI
+414 PEPNTNLGVI
-424 TANTPFNI
+424 ASNTPFNI
-432 ISDKGARP
+432 IGNKGARP
-440 LSRNI
+440 VSRNI

-456 NHNVWVK
+456 NHALWVK
-463 WTIQQD
+463 WTVQQD
-469 TFLEPFDL
+469 DFFEPFDL
-477 GDAGGNGS
+477 GAAGGNGS
-485 GSAYQRAQ
+485 GTAYQRAQ

-501 TLSPTLVLTGHIGF
+501 TISPTLVLTGHIGF
-515 DRMTEYAL
+515 DRMTEFAL
-523 PPGFGKPLGESLLG
+523 PPGFGQPLGESLLG
-537 IAGTNTPAGDIRY
+537 IAGTNTPAGDKRY
-550 TGLPGISIQGFSGMG
+550 TGLPGVTIEGFSGMG

-584 NLTWIRR
+584 NLTWIRK

-618 GNVIEDYG
+618 GNVLEDFG
-626 GTALNTANLTLP
+626 GTALNTSNLP
-638 AGVTLTPFVQ
+638 GVTLTPFVE
-648 NSMAMWDLGLISEP
+648 NSFAMWDLGLISEA

-673 KDTQFALYFGDRWKV
+673 KDTQLALYFGDRWKI

-714 ERFDTTTGLL
+714 ERFDTSTGLL
-724 LFGGIGGNP
+724 LFGGLGGNP

-748 LGVAYQLNSKTV
+748 LGVAYQLNPKTV
-760 ARAGFGMSNDT
+760 VRGGFGMSNDT

-792 TSTAAEASACNG
+792 TSTQAEAAACKAQSAG
-804 QTAGGSCFG
+804 ASCFG
-813 TPAGNGTFA
+813 TPAGHGTFA
-822 QGVPVISPPNISSGN
+822 QGVPVIGVPNISGGSLLVPPEN
-837 LNVGAVSP
+837 
-845 GLTIGTLG
+845 TIGTLG
-853 PGEYHRGYVESWNLF
+853 PTEFKRGYVESWNLF
-868 IERQLPSNFVASI
+868 IERQLPSNFVVSA

-892 NGADLAAAPFA
+892 NGADLAAATLGGV
-903 SAEPSYGGIQ
+903 EPSYGGVQ

-935 INHRTGY
+935 VNHRTGY
-942 GLFVQAAYTYSRVMG
+942 GLFVQAAYTYSRAMG

-972 PPSAALPK
+972 PPSSAMPK

-989 LSFDHTHNLRM
+989 LSFDHTHNLRL

-1008 GTGKKWASSNNV
+1008 GSGKKWASSNNI
-1020 VNNVVGGW
+1020 VNQVVGGW

-1041 LQIGQDQNGL
+1041 LQLSQDVNNL
-1051 STFDTAQVPNHVG
+1051 ATFDTSPVPNHVASLQ
-1064 PVHYLGGA
+1064 YLGAA
-1072 NDASG
+1072 NNAAG
-1077 FASWFNADSFAPN
+1077 FPQWFNASAFVPN
-1090 TVTCT
+1090 TST
-1095 VNGPCI
+1095 
-1101 TSTGQTVSAATAIG
+1101 TSIG
-1115 NINRAQSWLRGP
+1115 NIDRTQSWLRGP
-1127 GLWQLDT
+1127 GVWQLDT
-1134 SLARIFK
+1134 SLARVFK
-1141 LTERFNFEVRA
+1141 LTERFSFEIRG
-1152 EAENLFNKPHFFNP
+1152 EAENLFNKPHFNNP
-1166 NTTCTNTSG
+1166 DTGCTNVNG
-1175 TCGTLGQIN
+1175 TCGGTFGQLTS
-1184 GSYGERV
+1184 SYGERV
-1191 LQLGAFL
+1191 VQLGAFV

>member
-1 MVLRTTWL
+1 MTLGKARG
-9 RVALL
+9 RVVLL
-14 LGVSILLTLFV
+14 LGVSILLALSV
-25 VRPMGAQVLYGSVTG
+25 VPRSHAQVLYGSVTG
-40 TVTDQSGAVVPSA
+40 TVTDPSGAVVAGAP
-53 QVTVTNEATGLK
+53 VTITNQATGLK
-65 RQTTTDAAGT
+65 RQTTTDADGT
-75 YRVLDLPQGNY
+75 YRVLDLPQGTY
-86 AIEVTASGFKPL
+86 TIEVAATGFKPL
-98 KVTGVAMIIGQ
+98 KVANVSVVIGQ

-126 TVEESAVVLQ
+126 TVEESADVLQ

-145 ITSYAVENLPL
+145 ISSYAVENLPL

-163 ATELLAPGVFSTS
+163 ATELLAPGVFSVS

-191 RSFEIYSSGLPAHD
+191 RSFEINSSGLPGHD

-259 KSGTNSLHGSLYAFH
+259 KSGTNQLHGSIYAFH
-274 TDNAL
+274 TDNAF

-286 HSNNTGILN
+286 KSNNTGILN
-295 NDGATIGGPIK
+295 NDGVTVGGPIK

-324 EGFNDIIPTDDMKN
+324 EGFNDIIPTDDMKA
-338 GDFSAYLGPVVPGVS
+338 GDFSKYLGAVVPGVS
-353 VCTTAGTTVPLQ
+353 VCTTAGGTVPLQ
-365 QGMVFDPT
+365 QGMVFDPS
-373 TGVTSGANLGENRC
+373 TGNPDGTGRC
-387 VFSSGGKLNV
+387 VFSSGGQLNV

-414 PEPNANLGVI
+414 PEPNVNLGLI
-424 TANTPFNI
+424 TSNTPFNI
-432 ISDKGARP
+432 IGNKGARP

-463 WTIQQD
+463 WTVQED
-469 TFLEPFDL
+469 NFFEPFDL

-493 IGTLGHTW
+493 IGTLGHAW
-501 TLSPTLVLTGHIGF
+501 TISPSLVLTGHIGF

-523 PPGFGKPLGESLLG
+523 PPGFGKPLGQSLLG

-550 TGLPGISIQGFSGMG
+550 TGLPGVSIEGFSGMG

-584 NLTWIRR
+584 NLTWVRKE
-591 AHEFRMGIDIA
+591 HEFRMGIDIA

-626 GTALNTANLTLP
+626 ATSLNLTSGG
-638 AGVTLTPFVQ
+638 AQVLTPFVQ
-648 NSMAMWDLGLISEP
+648 NSFAAWDLGLISEA

-673 KDTQFALYFGDRWKV
+673 KDTQFALYFGDRWKI
-688 TPKLTA
+688 TPKFTA

-714 ERFDTTTGLL
+714 ERFDPTTGLL

-739 TSHKLFMPR
+739 SSHKLFMPR
-748 LGVAYQLNSKTV
+748 IGLAYQLNPKTV
-760 ARAGFGMSNDT
+760 VRGGFGMSDDT

-792 TSTAAEASACNG
+792 TSTPAEAAACNG
-804 QTAGGSCFG
+804 QTSGGSCFG
-813 TPAGNGTFA
+813 VPAGNGNFA
-822 QGVPVISPPNISSGN
+822 QGVPVIAPPNISAGS

-853 PGEYHRGYVESWNLF
+853 PGEFHRGYVESWNLF
-868 IERQLPSNFVASI
+868 VERQLPANFVVSA

-892 NGADLAAAPFA
+892 NGRDLAAAPLGGV
-903 SAEPSYGGIQ
+903 EPSYGGIQ

-924 LGSHYNSLQVS
+924 LDSHYNSLQVS
-935 INHRTGY
+935 VKRRVGQ
-942 GLFVQAAYTYSRVMG
+942 GLFVQAAYTYSRAMG
-957 YVNDNTWENGLEFNC
+957 FVNDNTWENGLEFNC

-989 LSFDHTHNLRM
+989 LSFDHTHNLKL

-1008 GTGKKWASSNNV
+1008 GSGKKWASSNNV
-1020 VNNVVGGW
+1020 VNNIVGGW

-1041 LQIGQDQNGL
+1041 LQLSQDINNIA
-1051 STFDTAQVPNHVG
+1051 TFDTPQVPNHVA
-1064 PVHYLGGA
+1064 PVQYLGGA
-1072 NDASG
+1072 NNSSG
-1077 FASWFNADSFAPN
+1077 FPQWFNASAFAPN
-1090 TVTCT
+1090 TST
-1095 VNGPCI
+1095 
-1101 TSTGQTVSAATAIG
+1101 TSIG
-1115 NINRAQSWLRGP
+1115 NTNRTQSWLRGP

-1134 SLARIFK
+1134 SLARVFK
-1141 LTERFNFEVRA
+1141 LTERFSFEIRG
-1152 EAENLFNKPHFFNP
+1152 EAENLFNKPHFSNP
-1166 NTTCTNTSG
+1166 DTGCTNVNG
-1175 TCGTLGQIN
+1175 TCGGTFGQLTS
-1184 GSYGERV
+1184 SYGERV
-1191 LQLGAFL
+1191 VQLGAFV

>member
-14 LGVSILLTLFV
+14 LGVSILVTLFL
-25 VRPMGAQVLYGSVTG
+25 VRPMRAQVLYGSVTG

-53 QVTVTNEATGLK
+53 QVTVTNDATGLK
-65 RQTTTDAAGT
+65 RQTTTDAAGN

-86 AIEVTASGFKPL
+86 TIEVTASGFKPL
-98 KVTGVAMIIGQ
+98 KIANVSVVIGQ

-126 TVEESAVVLQ
+126 MVEESAVVLQ

-145 ITSYAVENLPL
+145 ITGYAVQNLPL

-176 GISNSYPNSIADTPE
+176 GISNSYPNSVADTPE

-216 FIWLPDHMLIVPPQE
+216 FIWLPDHMLVVPPQE

-259 KSGTNSLHGSLYAFH
+259 KSGTNQLHGSFYAFH

-279 NAKNWFD
+279 NARNWYNRSF
-286 HSNNTGILN
+286 NTGVLN
-295 NDGATIGGPIK
+295 NDGVTVGGPIK
-306 KNKLFFFANWDGS
+306 KNKLFFFANWDGT
-319 WQHAA
+319 WQHTA
-324 EGFNDIIPTDDMKN
+324 EGFTDTVPTDDMKA
-338 GDFSAYLGPVVPGVS
+338 GDFSAYLGAPVAGVN
-353 VCTTAGTTVPLQ
+353 VCTTEGGSVQLQ

-373 TGVTSGANLGENRC
+373 TGNADGTGRC
-387 VFSSGGKLNV
+387 VFSSAGKLNV

-414 PEPNANLGVI
+414 PEPNTNLGVI
-424 TANTPFNI
+424 NATTPYNI
-432 ISDKGARP
+432 LSTKGARP
-440 LSRNI
+440 VSRNI

-456 NHNVWVK
+456 NHAVWVK
-463 WTIQQD
+463 WTVQQD
-469 TFLEPFDL
+469 NFFEPFDL
-477 GDAGGNGS
+477 GAAGGNGS

-550 TGLPGISIQGFSGMG
+550 TGLPGITIQGFSGMG

-584 NLTWIRR
+584 NVTWIRK
-591 AHEFRMGIDIA
+591 AHEFRTGLDIA

-618 GNVIEDYG
+618 GNVLEDYG
-626 GTALNTANLTLP
+626 GTGLNTSGLTSGGNP
-638 AGVTLTPFVQ
+638 VVLTPFVQ
-648 NSMAMWDLGLISEP
+648 NSFAMWDLGLISEA

-714 ERFDTTTGLL
+714 ERFDPSTGLL
-724 LFGGIGGNP
+724 LFGGLGGNP

-748 LGVAYQLNSKTV
+748 VGLAYQINARTV

-792 TSTAAEASACNG
+792 TSTAVEAAACG
-804 QTAGGSCFG
+804 TPTQGAGASCFG
-813 TPAGNGTFA
+813 TPAGHGTFA
-822 QGVPVISPPNISSGN
+822 QGVPVIAPPNVSSGSLVVPAAN
-837 LNVGAVSP
+837 
-845 GLTIGTLG
+845 TIGTLG
-853 PGEYHRGYVESWNLF
+853 PGEFKRGYVESWNLF
-868 IERQLPSNFVASI
+868 IERQLPSDFVVSA

-892 NGADLAAAPFA
+892 NGADLAAAPIGGV
-903 SAEPSYGGIQ
+903 EPSYGGVQ

-935 INHRTGY
+935 VNHRTGH
-942 GLFVQAAYTYSRVMG
+942 GLFVQAAYTYSRAMG
-957 YVNDNTWENGLEFNC
+957 YVDDNTWENGLRFNC
-972 PPSAALPK
+972 PPSAAMPQ
-980 GCLPLNYGP
+980 GCLHLNYGP
-989 LSFDHTHNLRM
+989 LTFDHTHNLRL

-1008 GTGKKWASSNNV
+1008 GSGKKWASSNNA
-1020 VNNVVGGW
+1020 VNQVVGGW
-1028 KFNGVF
+1028 KLNGVF
-1034 TAFTGSP
+1034 TAFTGDP
-1041 LQIGQDQNGL
+1041 LIIKQNTKSL
-1051 STFDTAQVPNHVG
+1051 VAFDTAQEPNHVA
-1064 PVHYLGGA
+1064 PIQYLGGA
-1072 NDASG
+1072 NNAAG
-1077 FASWFNADSFAPN
+1077 FPMWFNPSAFAPN
-1090 TVTCT
+1090 TST
-1095 VNGPCI
+1095 
-1101 TSTGQTVSAATAIG
+1101 TSIG
-1115 NINRAQSWLRGP
+1115 NIDRTQSWIRGP
-1127 GLWQLDT
+1127 GLWQLDS
-1134 SLARIFK
+1134 SLARVFK
-1141 LTERFNFEVRA
+1141 LTERFSFEFRA
-1152 EAENLFNKPHFFNP
+1152 EAENLFNKPHFNDPGFNGSGG
-1166 NTTCTNTSG
+1166 TTCRNIGGACGGTFGEITS
-1175 TCGTLGQIN
+1175 TYGQ
-1184 GSYGERV
+1184 RV
-1191 LQLGAFL
+1191 LQLGAFV